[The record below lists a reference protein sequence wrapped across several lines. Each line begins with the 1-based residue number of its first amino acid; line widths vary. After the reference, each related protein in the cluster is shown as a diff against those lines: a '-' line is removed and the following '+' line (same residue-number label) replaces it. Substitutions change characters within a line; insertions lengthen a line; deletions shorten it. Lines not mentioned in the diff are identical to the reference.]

1 MEIKNNERD
10 KSIAYRLVTFVLVV
24 YIVKNIFEAMLSAE
38 VTGSLALVISLIG
51 LISWILISYFYAKS
65 LNRSVW
71 WTLTGLVP
79 LLGFLFMK
87 IFLKRI
93 D

>member
-1 MEIKNNERD
+1 MELKNNEKNKD
-10 KSIAYRLVTFVLVV
+10 ITYRLVTFVIAMSL
-24 YIVKNIFEAMLSAE
+24 IKNIAEAMFAIELTDIAE
-38 VTGSLALVISLIG
+38 LVISLVA

-65 LNRSVW
+65 LNRSTW
-71 WTLTGLVP
+71 WTLTGLFP